1 MTINRNHIKRIFLAL
16 SLLAFTVASY
26 AQHPAAGTF
35 SVIPRLNAAGRMGE
49 ADKAAELLLSSDP
62 AEAARLAR
70 ELCALNRERQSV
82 EQEIYAQ
89 ALEMIEHLPEEE
101 RYALVLSSDAWHQGV
116 VGIVASR
123 LSEKYACPSFMIHLS
138 DGVGKGSCR
147 SWGGFNL
154 FAALESCQDLLLGF
168 GGHELAA
175 GFTIE
180 EGNIPAFRAR
190 MNQYARKFCG
200 GQTPVSVLDV
210 DVPILHPGRVTLQE
224 VEELR
229 ALERANLDTQAQRA
243 ELLTAYHLPVDYTDD
258 IYTCPRCHDTGYVQ
272 GQPCECLLRR
282 YNAELTRDLSRL
294 LQHGDE
300 SFEHFDLTLYDEN
313 ARPKMERVFQVC
325 RSFAQTFRPG
335 TMNLLLQGGTGLGK
349 TYLSACIARVVAGA
363 GYAVAY
369 ETAASAFDAFE
380 CAKFQ
385 RGSADGEA
393 AAQRVEQYLGCD
405 LMILDDL
412 GTEMITAYS
421 TSALYTLIN
430 TRLTR
435 AKATI
440 ISTNCSNEELQKKYT
455 PQILSRIEGE
465 YQTLPFVGRDIRQ
478 IKKEREA

>member
-1 MTINRNHIKRIFLAL
+1 MARNGIYLAR
-16 SLLAFTVASY
+16 AREQI
-26 AQHPAAGTF
+26 AQQ
-35 SVIPRLNAAGRMGE
+35 R
-49 ADKAAELLLSSDP
+49 AENEREHRRRVDDAYRRVPGLRALDQTLQQQMITLVGLTMRHGSDP
-62 AEAARLAR
+62 T
-70 ELCALNRERQSV
+70 
-82 EQEIYAQ
+82 
-89 ALEMIEHLPEEE
+89 
-101 RYALVLSSDAWHQGV
+101 D
-116 VGIVASR
+116 
-123 LSEKYACPSFMIHLS
+123 
-138 DGVGKGSCR
+138 
-147 SWGGFNL
+147 
-154 FAALESCQDLLLGF
+154 
-168 GGHELAA
+168 
-175 GFTIE
+175 
-180 EGNIPAFRAR
+180 
-190 MNQYARKFCG
+190 
-200 GQTPVSVLDV
+200 
-210 DVPILHPGRVTLQE
+210 
-224 VEELR
+224 ELR

-258 IYTCPRCHDTGYVQ
+258 IYSCPRCHDTGYVQ

-300 SFEHFDLTLYDEN
+300 SFEHFDLTLYDES

-325 RSFAQTFRPG
+325 RTFAQTFRPG
-335 TMNLLLQGGTGLGK
+335 TMN
-349 TYLSACIARVVAGA
+349 LSACIARVVAGA

-369 ETAASAFDAFE
+369 ETAATALDAFE

-385 RGSADGEA
+385 RSSDSGEA

-435 AKATI
+435 KKATI

>member
-1 MTINRNHIKRIFLAL
+1 MEETILTAKDLKFRYDPEQPDYALNGVSAEVKRGEFVAVLGANGCGKSTLAKHFNAI
-16 SLLAFTVASY
+16 LLPESGTVLVEGMDTKDEDKIYDIRQTVGMVFQSPDNQIVATVVEEDVAFALENLGVPPEEMRRRVDDAYRRVPGLRALDQTLQQQMITLVGLTMR
-26 AQHPAAGTF
+26 HG
-35 SVIPRLNAAGRMGE
+35 
-49 ADKAAELLLSSDP
+49 SDP
-62 AEAARLAR
+62 T
-70 ELCALNRERQSV
+70 
-82 EQEIYAQ
+82 
-89 ALEMIEHLPEEE
+89 
-101 RYALVLSSDAWHQGV
+101 D
-116 VGIVASR
+116 
-123 LSEKYACPSFMIHLS
+123 
-138 DGVGKGSCR
+138 
-147 SWGGFNL
+147 
-154 FAALESCQDLLLGF
+154 
-168 GGHELAA
+168 
-175 GFTIE
+175 
-180 EGNIPAFRAR
+180 
-190 MNQYARKFCG
+190 
-200 GQTPVSVLDV
+200 
-210 DVPILHPGRVTLQE
+210 
-224 VEELR
+224 ELR

-243 ELLTAYHLPVDYTDD
+243 ELLTSYHLPVDYTDD
-258 IYTCPRCHDTGYVQ
+258 IYTCPDCRDTGYIHA
-272 GQPCECLLRR
+272 QPCRCLLRR

-294 LQHGDE
+294 LQSGDE
-300 SFEHFDLTLYDEN
+300 SFEHFDLTLYDES

-369 ETAASAFDAFE
+369 ETAASALDAFE

-385 RGSADGEA
+385 RSSADGEA

-455 PQILSRIEGE
+455 PQILSRIAGE

>member
-1 MTINRNHIKRIFLAL
+1 MARNGIYLAR
-16 SLLAFTVASY
+16 AREQI
-26 AQHPAAGTF
+26 AQQ
-35 SVIPRLNAAGRMGE
+35 R
-49 ADKAAELLLSSDP
+49 AENEREHRRRVDDAYRRVPGLRALDQTLQQQMIALVGLTMRHGSDP
-62 AEAARLAR
+62 
-70 ELCALNRERQSV
+70 
-82 EQEIYAQ
+82 
-89 ALEMIEHLPEEE
+89 
-101 RYALVLSSDAWHQGV
+101 
-116 VGIVASR
+116 
-123 LSEKYACPSFMIHLS
+123 
-138 DGVGKGSCR
+138 
-147 SWGGFNL
+147 
-154 FAALESCQDLLLGF
+154 
-168 GGHELAA
+168 
-175 GFTIE
+175 T
-180 EGNIPAFRAR
+180 
-190 MNQYARKFCG
+190 
-200 GQTPVSVLDV
+200 
-210 DVPILHPGRVTLQE
+210 
-224 VEELR
+224 EELR

-313 ARPKMERVFQVC
+313 ARPKMERV
-325 RSFAQTFRPG
+325 
-335 TMNLLLQGGTGLGK
+335 GK